1 MLVVTGMPGAGKDE
15 FVKVAIDLGWK
26 DIHMGNTVKAYAS
39 RNNIGNSDSEIGK
52 YASGERKKHGMGIW
66 AKRTAE
72 LIVDPDNTIVDGLR
86 NTEELE
92 YFRSS
97 FQNVRV
103 IAIYANMDDRL
114 TRIKRRRRPD
124 DITDED
130 GLIKRDSR
138 ELEWGIGKTI
148 SLADYMIVNDQSL
161 EVFRKN
167 SRQLL
172 VDLKKP

>member
-15 FVKVAIDLGWK
+15 FVKVAIELGWE

-39 RNNIGNSDSEIGK
+39 RNNVGNSDSEIGK
-52 YASGERKKHGMGIW
+52 YASDERKKHGMEVW

-72 LIVDPDNTIVDGLR
+72 LIKDPYRTIVDGLR

-97 FQNVRV
+97 FKDVRV
-103 IAIYANMDDRL
+103 IAIYANMEDRL

-124 DITDED
+124 DVTDES

-161 EVFRKN
+161 EAFKKN

-172 VDLKKP
+172 EELKKQ